1 MASEFDAYMTE
12 GVKKLNK
19 SLVTYEYKTSSFF
32 SKFLFGAPGIMTSDD
47 TYLWKYNFKKHK
59 LITDTRRGDNAKILN
74 QDSGYKYV
82 KYTFPYMFYEDSVN
96 RADRKILAAGES
108 PDKPFTES
116 QRLMIK
122 MNEKVEQIRGDME
135 MVKEKW
141 CQDILLTGKIS
152 PTVAEYGDINFL
164 GADFP
169 ISSNIYAE
177 TADNYW
183 NADGVSIYD
192 RIAAHVKTY
201 YTRRGIKPD
210 TLIVPFE
217 IGEMIIN
224 DEKIQKLLDNR
235 RINIGN
241 ITPLGIDDDGV
252 AELATIVVSGC
263 TIRIV
268 SYLGFYYDTAG
279 TQQLYLPS
287 NKVILS
293 RRNIGSVNYG
303 GVEGIDGA
311 GMPISVA
318 GKERLEVYK
327 TTRTPVRYSVSVQS
341 APLPIPN
348 ELDGWATIQVT
359 A

>member
-12 GVKKLNK
+12 GVMRLNK
-19 SLVTYEYKTSSFF
+19 SLVTYKYQTGSFF

-74 QDSGYKYV
+74 QDSEYKYI
-82 KYTFPYMFYEDSVN
+82 KYTFPYMFYEDGVN
-96 RADRKILAAGES
+96 FADADTLAAGED
-108 PDKPFTES
+108 PAKPLSVS
-116 QRLMIK
+116 QRLMLK
-122 MNEKVEQIRGDME
+122 MNDKVDQIKGDME

-169 ISSNIYAE
+169 ITSNIYSEDAG
-177 TADNYW
+177 NYW
-183 NADGVSIYD
+183 DAEGVSIYD
-192 RIAAHVKTY
+192 RLSAQIETY
-201 YTRRGIKPD
+201 RGRRGIVPD
-210 TLIVPFE
+210 TLIVPLAVNRL
-217 IGEMIIN
+217 IMN
-224 DEKIQKLLDNR
+224 DEKILKLLDNR
-235 RINIGN
+235 RVEIGAIKPLAINDESVSETCN
-241 ITPLGIDDDGV
+241 IMIDGV
-252 AELATIVVSGC
+252 LLKIVTYS
-263 TIRIV
+263 
-268 SYLGFYYDTAG
+268 GFYFDASG
-279 TQQLYLPS
+279 TQQPYLPS

-303 GVEGIDGA
+303 RLLGADGK
-311 GMPISVA
+311 GMPTYLA
-318 GKERLEVYK
+318 GKDRLEVYK
-327 TTRTPVRYSVSVQS
+327 TTRTPIKYSVSVQS